1 LGIILVEICEGSL
14 INTIDVEAE
23 LESRYP
29 EVAVI
34 SNECLMACGCEGSLI
49 NTIDVEAE
57 LESRYPEVA
66 VISNECLMAC
76 GLCTYSPFAMV
87 NGKRIFAKTP
97 EACLEKIKAAIE
109 TELKNLS

>member
-1 LGIILVEICEGSL
+1 MGIILVEI
-14 INTIDVEAE
+14 
-23 LESRYP
+23 
-29 EVAVI
+29 
-34 SNECLMACGCEGSLI
+34 CEGSLI

-87 NGKRIFAKTP
+87 NGKRILPKRLRLA
-97 EACLEKIKAAIE
+97 
-109 TELKNLS
+109 LKK

>member
-1 LGIILVEICEGSL
+1 MQKEETGLGIILVEI
-14 INTIDVEAE
+14 
-23 LESRYP
+23 
-29 EVAVI
+29 
-34 SNECLMACGCEGSLI
+34 CEGSLI

-109 TELKNLS
+109 TELKNLP